1 MNDIATY
8 SYEKITVTTN
18 PAVGLTNIPDRCT
31 EVLIIVETNDIRYR
45 TDGTDPT
52 STTGMPMSAEQ
63 NIVFTK
69 WQDITR
75 FKAIAV
81 SATAYL
87 NIEYKVGK

>member
-1 MNDIATY
+1 MSDIETML
-8 SYEKITVTTN
+8 YEKITVTTGS
-18 PAVGLTNIPDRCT
+18 AVGFSNLPDRCT

-52 STTGMPMSAEQ
+52 STIGMPMSAEQ

-69 WQDITR
+69 WSDISR

-87 NIEYKVGK
+87 NVEYKVGR